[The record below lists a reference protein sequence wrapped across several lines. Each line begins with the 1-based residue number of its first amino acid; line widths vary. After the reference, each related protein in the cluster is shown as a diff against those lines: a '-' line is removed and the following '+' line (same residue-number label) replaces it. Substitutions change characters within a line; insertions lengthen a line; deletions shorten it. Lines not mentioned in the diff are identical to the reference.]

1 MYGVSKISS
10 EQNIMLTTFPG
21 AQYSAQSLAEHLD
34 VFAKAGIV
42 VDMICQSAPRGSA
55 VDFSFTTSYDN
66 FAAVMKALPA
76 AAKANPPLVSGGY
89 SKINLFGEEM
99 VTSCGVA
106 ARALAALAG
115 AGIEIVLITTSD
127 LDISLLIRQQD
138 EDTALNALI
147 GAMDRQ
153 GYLTPSAQVNIFV
166 DGKDDDYNRQLYQQ
180 VTDSFSH
187 LLPSQAPQE
196 ETKEQEDTPQML
208 SEEQVKQICLSHAGV
223 QAAQASFQS
232 ISLQQ
237 GEQPVYQLL
246 FTAAGSSYIY
256 RIDPYSGQVLSYER
270 TEETA
275 AQPNTPAASAPTQPQ
290 AEPKSVSLEQA
301 KQLALQKAG
310 LSGQTVTW
318 EKAELDEEDGISY
331 YELEFTFS
339 QSEYEC
345 EVDAVSGSILKFEQ
359 D

>member
-76 AAKANPPLVSGGY
+76 AVKANPPLVSGGY

-138 EDTALNALI
+138 EDTALDAL
-147 GAMDRQ
+147 
-153 GYLTPSAQVNIFV
+153 
-166 DGKDDDYNRQLYQQ
+166 
-180 VTDSFSH
+180 H
-187 LLPSQAPQE
+187 
-196 ETKEQEDTPQML
+196 
-208 SEEQVKQICLSHAGV
+208 
-223 QAAQASFQS
+223 
-232 ISLQQ
+232 
-237 GEQPVYQLL
+237 
-246 FTAAGSSYIY
+246 
-256 RIDPYSGQVLSYER
+256 
-270 TEETA
+270 
-275 AQPNTPAASAPTQPQ
+275 
-290 AEPKSVSLEQA
+290 
-301 KQLALQKAG
+301 KA
-310 LSGQTVTW
+310 
-318 EKAELDEEDGISY
+318 
-331 YELEFTFS
+331 F
-339 QSEYEC
+339 
-345 EVDAVSGSILKFEQ
+345 EV
-359 D
+359 